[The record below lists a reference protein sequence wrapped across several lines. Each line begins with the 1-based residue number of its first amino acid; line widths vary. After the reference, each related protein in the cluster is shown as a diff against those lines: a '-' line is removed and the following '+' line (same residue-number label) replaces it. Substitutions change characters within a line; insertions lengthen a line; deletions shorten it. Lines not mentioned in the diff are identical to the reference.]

1 MTLTMQQWIFVESYG
16 RYTLDLGDSNVELAD
31 ITTVPGFAE
40 ITTVPLG
47 YGHQAGLPELRAAIA
62 ARYHNVDPADVLVC
76 HGAQEAFSLLVRSL
90 EITDRSEAVVIGSG
104 WSQHTYYPAEVGLS
118 VVTVAL
124 DPCEHTLL
132 AAVAEA
138 VTWRTKVIV
147 VATPENPTGWTAS
160 RDFIEA
166 VADIA
171 DAYDAVLVVDEEY
184 VCDPDM
190 SAAGISDCVAVI
202 SGLSKL
208 HGLPGLRIGWCIA
221 TADLVDRCTQ
231 RKHLTT
237 ISNSV
242 LCESIATAVLR
253 DGDRFLARARTL
265 CRSGAHTLQE
275 WASVLP
281 QVSIVNARDD
291 LPFAWLRIDKS
302 LDSLAVARRALDEGV
317 LVIPGEV
324 FDRPGYLRVA
334 IARPPVD
341 LDRGLKVLARA
352 VCGPR
357 LDPLTAGGRA

>member
-1 MTLTMQQWIFVESYG
+1 MTLTMQQWIFAESYG

-47 YGHQAGLPELRAAIA
+47 YGHEAGLPELRAAIA
-62 ARYHNVDPADVLVC
+62 ARYHDVDPSGVLVC

-90 EITDRSEAVVIGSG
+90 EITDRGEAVVIGSG
-104 WSQHTYYPAEVGLS
+104 WSQHTHYPAEVGLS

-124 DPCEHTLL
+124 DPCERTLL

-147 VATPENPTGWTAS
+147 VATPDNPTGWTAS
-160 RDFIEA
+160 RDFLGA

-171 DAYDAVLVVDEEY
+171 DAYDALLVVDEEY
-184 VCDPDM
+184 VCDPD
-190 SAAGISDCVAVI
+190 SSVAAITDSVAVI

-221 TADLVDRCTQ
+221 TPDLIDRCTR

-242 LCESIATAVLR
+242 LCESIAAAVLR

-265 CRSGAHTLQE
+265 CRNGARTLEE
-275 WASVLP
+275 WAATLP
-281 QVSIVNARDD
+281 QVSIVSARDD
-291 LPFAWLRIDKS
+291 LPFAWLRIDES

-317 LVIPGEV
+317 LVVPGEV

-334 IARPPVD
+334 IGRPTED
-341 LDRGLKVLARA
+341 LERGLKVLARA

-357 LDPLTAGGRA
+357 SNPLAVGGRA